1 MYQKGESGNPGG
13 RPKGAR
19 NKRSILRD
27 ALEKVYSDGESGFWL
42 AVTEK
47 SKEGDTNAIAM
58 IGSRLIPPLK
68 ATDTPIQLD
77 GLDKGSLTDKAEKII
92 EFMGK
97 GDISPSQAISMINAI
112 AALCRV
118 QEIEDLSKRLEVL
131 EHVLKER

>member
-1 MYQKGESGNPGG
+1 MYKKGVSGNPEG

-27 ALEKVYSDGESGFWL
+27 ALENVYSDGEGGFWL
-42 AVTEK
+42 TVAER
-47 SKEGDTNAIAM
+47 SKEGDTNAVTM

-68 ATDTPIQLD
+68 ATDTPIQLE
-77 GLDKGSLTDKAEKII
+77 GLDDGSLTDKAEKII
-92 EFMGK
+92 GFMGK
-97 GDISPSQAISMINAI
+97 GDISPSEATSMINAI

-131 EHVLKER
+131 EQVLKER